1 MLRFGTYRALALVPM
16 GRHRILSNAQALLPR
31 GARPPDACC
40 TLHRCLAFLA
50 IAGFIALT
58 AIGCGS
64 TSSPSSELSNI
75 TVSVQPGTAN
85 LFLGTTQQFQA
96 SVSGTSNTSVTWIV
110 NGATGGNA
118 NVGTISVTGLYTAPA
133 ILPSPPG
140 VTVTAVSLADA
151 TATGSAA
158 VNLRDDIAVS
168 ISPLTATVPTNGG
181 QVFTASVSGSG
192 SPATGVAWNVNGI
205 AGGNATVGTII
216 ASGAGTALY
225 TAPAAP
231 PSLEPVTVTTTSVAD
246 SSKFASASVAVTCA
260 TSNSV
265 LPAAASVALGNSQ
278 SFTAS
283 FCVAIGNPIT
293 WDVNGITG
301 GNAAVGT
308 IISTGATAALY
319 TAPTDF
325 PPVNPVTIHATAGTA
340 SASSTVT
347 VTSNVSV
354 MVSPP
359 SATLAP
365 MQRSSFAATV
375 ANTSDA
381 TVTWSANGIPNGNS
395 IVGQVCQSGSNPCA
409 PPLAPA
415 AASVDYIAPSSPPAA
430 NPVTLLATSNA
441 DPSKSGAAIITI
453 TGSTGPVAVAISPV
467 YAFLPPSGGTL
478 STQQFFATVSGS
490 SNMSVTWSV
499 QSAVASQ
506 GCAGSACG
514 SVSATGIYSAPT
526 TAPSPNAVS
535 VIATSQADTS
545 KSASATVALTN
556 GPAIE
561 LILPS
566 SIIAGAV
573 ESIPFEV
580 QGENFVAGSG
590 SAASV
595 ILLNGSPRATTCAT
609 ATVCT
614 MALNP
619 TDVQTAGTL
628 TVQVQNPGSPGALS
642 NPVPFVIAPFDV
654 SVDSISLSSAQPFAT
669 GINIIVTEPTS
680 AAASSPINVEAVGF
694 FTGGDTCGI
703 QGSPLTVTRPSSG
716 STIASICIFGNGLDP
731 SFTYAFTAPG
741 SPPGASDIG
750 VTASAVTGL
759 FPGMIELDLQISSI
773 AAPGLRTLFINT
785 LDNDRAVATG
795 FLEVK

>member
-1 MLRFGTYRALALVPM
+1 M
-16 GRHRILSNAQALLPR
+16 
-31 GARPPDACC
+31 
-40 TLHRCLAFLA
+40 A
-50 IAGFIALT
+50 ITGFIAL
-58 AIGCGS
+58 AAVGCGS
-64 TSSPSSELSNI
+64 TSSPSSQVSNI
-75 TVSVQPGTAN
+75 TVSVQPASAN
-85 LFLGTTQQFQA
+85 LFLGATQQFQA
-96 SVSGTSNTSVTWIV
+96 SVSGTSNPGVTWNV
-110 NGATGGNA
+110 NGSTGGNI
-118 NVGTISVTGLYTAPA
+118 NVGIISATGLYTAPT
-133 ILPSPPG
+133 ILPSPPS
-140 VTVTAVSLADA
+140 VTITGVSLADA

-158 VNLRDDIAVS
+158 VSLKDDIAVS

-181 QVFTASVSGSG
+181 QVFTEGVSGSG
-192 SPATGVAWNVNGI
+192 NPVTGVAWSVNGI
-205 AGGNATVGTII
+205 AGGNATVGTIV

-225 TAPAAP
+225 TAPAVP
-231 PSLEPVTVTTTSVAD
+231 PSQEPVTVTATSVAD
-246 SSKFASASVAVTCA
+246 NSKIASASVTVTCA
-260 TSNSV
+260 TTNSI

-278 SFTAS
+278 LFTAS
-283 FCVAIGNPIT
+283 FCVAAGTPIT
-293 WDVNGITG
+293 WDVDEITG
-301 GNAAVGT
+301 GNPTVGT
-308 IISTGATAALY
+308 IISTGASAALY
-319 TAPTDF
+319 TAPADL
-325 PPVNPVTIHATAGTA
+325 PPTNPVTIHATVGAA
-340 SASSTVT
+340 SASSSVM

-365 MQRSSFAATV
+365 MERSSFAATV

-395 IVGQVCQSGSNPCA
+395 VVGQVCQSGSNPCV
-409 PPLAPA
+409 PPLSPVAG
-415 AASVDYIAPSSPPAA
+415 SVDYIAPSSPPAA

-441 DPSKSGAAIITI
+441 DPSKSGAAIIAI
-453 TGSTGPVAVAISPV
+453 AGSTGPVAVTISPG

-478 STQQFFATVSGS
+478 STQQFFATVTG
-490 SNMSVTWSV
+490 NTNTSVTWSV
-499 QSAVASQ
+499 QSAVTPQ

-514 SVSATGIYSAPT
+514 SVSATGLYSAPT
-526 TAPSPNAVS
+526 ATPSPNAVS
-535 VIATSQADTS
+535 VIATSEADSS
-545 KSASATVALTN
+545 KSASAIVALTS
-556 GPAIE
+556 GPVIE

-566 SIIAGAV
+566 SLIAGAV

-590 SAASV
+590 STASV

-619 TDVQTAGTL
+619 MDMQAAGTL

-642 NPVPFVIAPFDV
+642 NPVPFVLAPFDV
-654 SVDSISLSSAQPFAT
+654 SVDSISLSSAQPSAS

-703 QGSPLTVTRPSSG
+703 QGSPLTVARPSSG

-759 FPGMIELDLQISSI
+759 FPGMIELDLQISSVT
-773 AAPGLRTLFINT
+773 APGLRTLFITT
-785 LDNDRAVATG
+785 LDDDRAVATG
-795 FLEVK
+795 FLEVQ